1 MSLHSQG
8 KSGENITR
16 FEEFRPMSNIIGIDV
31 SKASLDCAYLRDADQ
46 KRAKRIG
53 CYNQVRCFAALV
65 AWAEAR
71 SALPITS
78 LAFVIE
84 PTHIYHEQLVQFLH
98 NLGATV
104 YLVNPGRVRKFAEG
118 IGILSK
124 NDLVDADLLVRY
136 GLMARN
142 LIAWV
147 PVPQELNDL
156 RSLLNRLDV
165 LERNLRS
172 ELNRQEK
179 IGKTMVFHR
188 LEQQSIA
195 RAVKRLKAE
204 IITFKRAIG
213 QCIKSTSSLQRNFN
227 LLLTIP
233 GVGAKTAWVMMVILG
248 SRTFRS
254 APEVA
259 SFLGLNPIEKR
270 SGKSQYRRPR
280 LSKSGSGHYR
290 QQLFFPAMVATRKNP
305 DIQALYE
312 RLLAADKTK
321 MCALGAAMRKLVH
334 ICYGVVKNQTP
345 YQVQTIPS

>member
-1 MSLHSQG
+1 
-8 KSGENITR
+8 
-16 FEEFRPMSNIIGIDV
+16 MSNIIGIDV
-31 SKASLDCAYLRDADQ
+31 SKASLDCAYLSDPDQ
-46 KRAKRIG
+46 KRTKRL
-53 CYNQVRCFAALV
+53 RCENDVSCFTTLV

-71 SALPITS
+71 SGLPVQS

-84 PTHIYHEQLVQFLH
+84 PTHVYHEQVVQFLY
-98 NLGATV
+98 NTGATV

-142 LIAWV
+142 LIAYA
-147 PVPQELNDL
+147 PVAQEINDL

-165 LERNLRS
+165 LERSLRS

-179 IGKTMVFHR
+179 SGKTMVFHR

-195 RAVKRLKAE
+195 RNVKRLKAE
-204 IITFKRAIG
+204 IKTFKGAIR
-213 QCIKSTSSLQRNFN
+213 QCVKSASSLQLSFE
-227 LLLTIP
+227 LLCSIP
-233 GVGAKTAWVMMVILG
+233 GVGAKTAWIMMVILG
-248 SRTFRS
+248 SRSFRS

-270 SGKSQYRRPR
+270 SGNSQYRRPR

-290 QQLFFPAMVATRKNP
+290 QQLYFPAMVATRKNP
-305 DIQALYE
+305 DIKALYE

-334 ICYGVVKNQTP
+334 ICFGVVKNQAP
-345 YQVQTIPS
+345 YMAQTIQS

>member
-1 MSLHSQG
+1 
-8 KSGENITR
+8 
-16 FEEFRPMSNIIGIDV
+16 MSNIIGIDV
-31 SKASLDCAYLRDADQ
+31 SKASLDCAYLRDPDQ
-46 KRAKRIG
+46 EKAKRKS
-53 CYNQVRCFAALV
+53 YHNEVRCFASLV

-71 SALPITS
+71 SGLPVQS

-84 PTHIYHEQLVQFLH
+84 PTHVYHEQLVQFLH
-98 NLGATV
+98 HAGATV

-124 NDLVDADLLVRY
+124 NDLVDADLLTRY
-136 GLMARN
+136 GLIARN
-142 LIAWV
+142 LIAYQ
-147 PVPQELNDL
+147 PVAQEVNDL
-156 RSLLNRLDV
+156 RSLLNRLGV
-165 LERNLRS
+165 LERHLRS

-195 RAVKRLKAE
+195 QTIKRLRTE
-204 IITFKRAIG
+204 IMTFKRAIR
-213 QCIKSTSSLQRNFN
+213 QCIKSTPSLQQN
-227 LLLTIP
+227 LDLLCTIP
-233 GVGAKTAWVMMVILG
+233 GVGAKTAWVMLVILG

-280 LSKSGSGHYR
+280 LSKSGSGNYR
-290 QQLFFPAMVATRKNP
+290 QQLYFPAMVATRKNP

-312 RLLAADKTK
+312 RLLAADKSK

-345 YQVQTIPS
+345 YQAQSAQP

>member
-1 MSLHSQG
+1 MS
-8 KSGENITR
+8 IV
-16 FEEFRPMSNIIGIDV
+16 IGIDV

-46 KRAKRIG
+46 SRAKRKTCQNNVG
-53 CYNQVRCFAALV
+53 CFPSLV
-65 AWAEAR
+65 AWAEAK
-71 SALPITS
+71 SELPVQA
-78 LAFVIE
+78 LAFIIE
-84 PTHIYHEQLVQFLH
+84 PTHVYHEQLVQFLH
-98 NLGATV
+98 NTGATV

-124 NDLVDADLLVRY
+124 NDLIDADLLTRY
-136 GLMARN
+136 GLLARN
-142 LIAWV
+142 LIAYV
-147 PVPQELNDL
+147 PVAQEVNDL

-179 IGKTMVFHR
+179 VGKTMVFHR

-204 IITFKRAIG
+204 IITFKRAVRE
-213 QCIKSTSSLQRNFN
+213 CIKSTPSLQQNFN
-227 LLLTIP
+227 LLHTIP
-233 GVGAKTAWVMMVILG
+233 GVGAKTAWIMIVILG
-248 SRTFRS
+248 SRAFRS

-280 LSKSGSGHYR
+280 LSKSGSGNYR
-290 QQLFFPAMVATRKNP
+290 QQLYFPAMVATRKNP

-312 RLLAADKTK
+312 RLLAADKSK

>member
-1 MSLHSQG
+1 
-8 KSGENITR
+8 
-16 FEEFRPMSNIIGIDV
+16 MSNIIGIDV
-31 SKASLDCAYLRDADQ
+31 SKADLDCAYLRDPDR
-46 KRAKRIG
+46 KRTQRLRCA
-53 CYNQVRCFAALV
+53 NDVNCFASLV
-65 AWAEAR
+65 AWAETI
-71 SALPITS
+71 SGLCVKS

-84 PTHIYHEQLVQFLH
+84 PTHVYHEQLVEFLY
-98 NLGATV
+98 NTGATV

-124 NDLVDADLLVRY
+124 NDLIDADLLVRY
-136 GLMARN
+136 GLLAKKLN
-142 LIAWV
+142 AYA
-147 PVPQELNDL
+147 PVAQEVNDL
-156 RSLLNRLDV
+156 RSLLNRLEV

-179 IGKTMVFHR
+179 VGKTMVFHR

-204 IITFKRAIG
+204 IITFKRAIRE
-213 QCIKSTSSLQRNFN
+213 CINSTPSLRQNFN
-227 LLLTIP
+227 LLQTIP
-233 GVGAKTAWVMMVILG
+233 GVGAKTAWIMMVILG
-248 SRTFRS
+248 SRSFRS

-280 LSKSGSGHYR
+280 LSKSGSRHYR
-290 QQLFFPAMVATRKNP
+290 QQLYFPAIVATRKNP
-305 DIQALYE
+305 DIKALYE

-345 YQVQTIPS
+345 YTAQSIPS

>member
-1 MSLHSQG
+1 
-8 KSGENITR
+8 
-16 FEEFRPMSNIIGIDV
+16 MSNIIGIDV
-31 SKASLDCAYLRDADQ
+31 SKASLDCAFLRDAEQ
-46 KRAKRIG
+46 KRTKRLR
-53 CYNQVRCFAALV
+53 CENDVSCFASLL
-65 AWAEAR
+65 AWATAR
-71 SALPITS
+71 SGLPVQA
-78 LAFVIE
+78 LAFIIE
-84 PTHIYHEQLVQFLH
+84 PTHVYHEQLVQFLH
-98 NLGATV
+98 KAGATV

-124 NDLVDADLLVRY
+124 NDLVDADLLTRY
-136 GLMARN
+136 GLIARN
-142 LIAWV
+142 LIAWT
-147 PVPQELNDL
+147 PVAQELNDL

-179 IGKTMVFHR
+179 VGKAMVFHR

-204 IITFKRAIG
+204 IITFKRAIR
-213 QCIKSTSSLQRNFN
+213 QCIKSTTVLQQHFD
-227 LLLTIP
+227 LLCTIP
-233 GVGAKTAWVMMVILG
+233 GVGAKTAWVMIVILG
-248 SRTFRS
+248 SRDFRS

-270 SGKSQYRRPR
+270 SGNSQYRRPR

-290 QQLFFPAMVATRKNP
+290 QKLYFPAMVATRKNP
-305 DIQALYE
+305 DIKDLYE

-345 YQVQTIPS
+345 YQAQTIPS

>member
-1 MSLHSQG
+1 
-8 KSGENITR
+8 
-16 FEEFRPMSNIIGIDV
+16 MSNIIGIDV
-31 SKASLDCAYLRDADQ
+31 SKASLDCAYLRDPDQ
-46 KRAKRIG
+46 DKAKRKS
-53 CYNQVRCFAALV
+53 CPNEVSCFASLL
-65 AWAEAR
+65 AWATAR
-71 SALPITS
+71 SGLPVQA
-78 LAFVIE
+78 LAFIIE
-84 PTHIYHEQLVQFLH
+84 PTHVYHEQLVQFLH
-98 NLGATV
+98 KAGATV

-124 NDLVDADLLVRY
+124 NDLVDADLLTRY
-136 GLMARN
+136 GLIARN
-142 LIAWV
+142 LIAWT

-179 IGKTMVFHR
+179 VGKAMVFHR

-195 RAVKRLKAE
+195 RTVKRLKAE
-204 IITFKRAIG
+204 IITFKRAIR
-213 QCIKSTSSLQRNFN
+213 QCIKSTTVLQQHFD
-227 LLLTIP
+227 LLCTIP
-233 GVGAKTAWVMMVILG
+233 GVGAKTAWVMIVILG
-248 SRTFRS
+248 SRDFRS

-270 SGKSQYRRPR
+270 SGNSQYRRPR

-290 QQLFFPAMVATRKNP
+290 QKLYFPAMVATRKNP
-305 DIQALYE
+305 DIKDLYE

-345 YQVQTIPS
+345 YQAQTIPS

>member
-1 MSLHSQG
+1 
-8 KSGENITR
+8 
-16 FEEFRPMSNIIGIDV
+16 MSNIIGIDV
-31 SKASLDCAYLRDADQ
+31 SKASLDCAYLRDPDQ
-46 KRAKRIG
+46 KKTKRLR
-53 CYNQVRCFAALV
+53 CDNDMNCFASLV
-65 AWAEAR
+65 AWAETR
-71 SALPITS
+71 SELPVGS
-78 LAFVIE
+78 LAFIIE
-84 PTHIYHEQLVQFLH
+84 PTHVYHEQLVQFLY
-98 NLGATV
+98 NSGATV
-104 YLVNPGRVRKFAEG
+104 YLVNPGKVRKFAEG

-136 GLMARN
+136 GLLAKKLN
-142 LIAWV
+142 AYA
-147 PVPQELNDL
+147 PVAQEVNDL
-156 RSLLNRLDV
+156 RSLLNRLEV

-179 IGKTMVFHR
+179 VGKTMVFHR

-204 IITFKRAIG
+204 IITFKRAIRE
-213 QCIKSTSSLQRNFN
+213 CINSAPSLRQNFD
-227 LLLTIP
+227 LLQTIP
-233 GVGAKTAWVMMVILG
+233 GVGAKTAWIMMVILG
-248 SRTFRS
+248 SRSFRS

-280 LSKSGSGHYR
+280 LSKSGSRHYR
-290 QQLFFPAMVATRKNP
+290 QQLYFPAIVATRKNP
-305 DIQALYE
+305 DIKALYE

-345 YQVQTIPS
+345 YTAQSIPS

>member
-1 MSLHSQG
+1 
-8 KSGENITR
+8 
-16 FEEFRPMSNIIGIDV
+16 MSNIIGIDV
-31 SKASLDCAYLRDADQ
+31 SKASLDCAYLRDLDQ
-46 KRAKRIG
+46 DKAKRKN
-53 CYNQVRCFAALV
+53 CHNKVRCFASLV
-65 AWAEAR
+65 TWAEAR
-71 SALPITS
+71 SGLPVQT
-78 LAFVIE
+78 LAFIIE
-84 PTHIYHEQLVQFLH
+84 PTHVYHEQLVQFLH
-98 NLGATV
+98 NTGATV

-124 NDLVDADLLVRY
+124 NDLIDADLLTRY
-136 GLMARN
+136 GLLARN
-142 LIAWV
+142 LIAYA
-147 PVPQELNDL
+147 PVSQEVNDL

-179 IGKTMVFHR
+179 VGKTKVFHR

-195 RAVKRLKAE
+195 QAVKRLKAE
-204 IITFKRAIG
+204 IITFKRAIRE
-213 QCIKSTSSLQRNFN
+213 CIKSTPSLQQSFD
-227 LLLTIP
+227 LLCTIP
-233 GVGAKTAWVMMVILG
+233 GVGAKTAWIMMVILG
-248 SRTFRS
+248 SRAFRS

-280 LSKSGSGHYR
+280 LSKSGSGNYR
-290 QQLFFPAMVATRKNP
+290 QKLYFPAMVATRKNP

-345 YQVQTIPS
+345 YQAQTIPS

>member
-1 MSLHSQG
+1 
-8 KSGENITR
+8 
-16 FEEFRPMSNIIGIDV
+16 MSNIIGIDI

-46 KRAKRIG
+46 KRAKRLR
-53 CYNQVRCFAALV
+53 CENDVSCFASLV

-71 SALPITS
+71 SGLPIES

-84 PTHIYHEQLVQFLH
+84 PTHVYHEQLVQFLY
-98 NLGATV
+98 NNGATV
-104 YLVNPGRVRKFAEG
+104 YLVNPGKVRKFAEG

-136 GLMARN
+136 GLLAKK
-142 LIAWV
+142 LHAYA
-147 PVPQELNDL
+147 PVAQEVNDL

-179 IGKTMVFHR
+179 TGKTMVFHR
-188 LEQQSIA
+188 LEQQSIE
-195 RAVKRLKAE
+195 RNLKRLKTE
-204 IITFKRAIG
+204 IKTFKGAIR
-213 QCIKSTSSLQRNFN
+213 QCVKLSSSLQPCFE
-227 LLLTIP
+227 LLCSIP
-233 GVGAKTAWVMMVILG
+233 GVGEKTAWIMMVILG
-248 SRTFRS
+248 SRPFSS

-270 SGKSQYRRPR
+270 SGNSQYRRPR
-280 LSKSGSGHYR
+280 LSKSGSRHYR
-290 QQLFFPAMVATRKNP
+290 RQLYFPAIVATRKNP
-305 DIQALYE
+305 DIKALYE

-345 YQVQTIPS
+345 YQAQTVNT

>member
-1 MSLHSQG
+1 
-8 KSGENITR
+8 
-16 FEEFRPMSNIIGIDV
+16 
-31 SKASLDCAYLRDADQ
+31 
-46 KRAKRIG
+46 
-53 CYNQVRCFAALV
+53 
-65 AWAEAR
+65 
-71 SALPITS
+71 
-78 LAFVIE
+78 
-84 PTHIYHEQLVQFLH
+84 
-98 NLGATV
+98 
-104 YLVNPGRVRKFAEG
+104 
-118 IGILSK
+118 
-124 NDLVDADLLVRY
+124 
-136 GLMARN
+136 MARK

-147 PVPQELNDL
+147 PMPQEFNDL

-179 IGKTMVFHR
+179 VGKTMVFHR

-195 RAVKRLKAE
+195 RSIKRLKAE
-204 IITFKRAIG
+204 IITFKRVIG

-233 GVGAKTAWVMMVILG
+233 GVGAKTAWVMIVIPG
-248 SRTFRS
+248 SRNFRS

-270 SGKSQYRRPR
+270 SGQSQYRRPR
-280 LSKSGSGHYR
+280 LSKPGSGHYR

-312 RLLAADKTK
+312 RLLAADKSK
-321 MCALGAAMRKLVH
+321 MCALGAAMRKLGH

-345 YQVQTIPS
+345 YQAQTVQS

>member
-1 MSLHSQG
+1 
-8 KSGENITR
+8 
-16 FEEFRPMSNIIGIDV
+16 MSNIIGIDV
-31 SKASLDCAYLRDADQ
+31 SKASLDCAYLNDPDQ
-46 KRAKRIG
+46 DKAKRKS
-53 CYNQVRCFAALV
+53 CPNKVRCFASLV
-65 AWAEAR
+65 AWATAR
-71 SALPITS
+71 SGLPVQA

-84 PTHIYHEQLVQFLH
+84 PTHVYHEQLVQFLH
-98 NLGATV
+98 NTGATV

-124 NDLVDADLLVRY
+124 NDLVDADLLTRY
-136 GLMARN
+136 GLLARK
-142 LIAWV
+142 LIAYA
-147 PVPQELNDL
+147 PVAQEVNDL

-179 IGKTMVFHR
+179 VGKTMVFHR

-204 IITFKRAIG
+204 IITFKRAIRE
-213 QCIKSTSSLQRNFN
+213 CVKSTQSLQQNFD
-227 LLLTIP
+227 LLHTIP
-233 GVGAKTAWVMMVILG
+233 GVGAKTAWIMIVILG
-248 SRTFRS
+248 SRAFRS

-280 LSKSGSGHYR
+280 LSKSGSGNYR
-290 QQLFFPAMVATRKNP
+290 QQLYFPAMVATRKNP

-321 MCALGAAMRKLVH
+321 MCALGAAMKKLVH

-345 YQVQTIPS
+345 YQAQTIPS

>member
-1 MSLHSQG
+1 MSH
-8 KSGENITR
+8 
-16 FEEFRPMSNIIGIDV
+16 IIGIDV
-31 SKASLDCAYLRDADQ
+31 SKASLDCAYLRDPDQ
-46 KRAKRIG
+46 DKAKRKS
-53 CYNQVRCFAALV
+53 CHNEVRCFTSLL
-65 AWAEAR
+65 AWAAAR
-71 SALPITS
+71 SGLPVS
-78 LAFVIE
+78 ALAFIIE
-84 PTHIYHEQLVQFLH
+84 PTHVYHEQLVQFLH
-98 NLGATV
+98 KAGATV

-142 LIAWV
+142 LIAYA
-147 PVPQELNDL
+147 PVPQELKDL
-156 RSLLNRLDV
+156 RSLLNRLAV

-179 IGKTMVFHR
+179 AGKAMVFHR

-195 RAVKRLKAE
+195 RSVKRLKAE
-204 IITFKRAIG
+204 IITFKHAIR
-213 QCIKSTSSLQRNFN
+213 QCIKSTTVLQQHLD
-227 LLLTIP
+227 LLCTIP
-233 GVGAKTAWVMMVILG
+233 GVGAKTAWVMIVILG

-270 SGKSQYRRPR
+270 SGNSQYRRPR

-290 QQLFFPAMVATRKNP
+290 QQLYFPAMVATRKNP
-305 DIQALYE
+305 DIKDLYE
-312 RLLAADKTK
+312 RLLAMDKTK

-345 YQVQTIPS
+345 YQTQTVQS

>member
-1 MSLHSQG
+1 
-8 KSGENITR
+8 
-16 FEEFRPMSNIIGIDV
+16 MSNIIGIDV
-31 SKASLDCAYLRDADQ
+31 SKASLDCAFLRDAEQ
-46 KRAKRIG
+46 KRTKRLR
-53 CYNQVRCFAALV
+53 CENDVSCFASLI
-65 AWAEAR
+65 AWATAR
-71 SALPITS
+71 SGLPVQA
-78 LAFVIE
+78 LAFIIE
-84 PTHIYHEQLVQFLH
+84 PTHVYHEQLVQFLH
-98 NLGATV
+98 KAGATV

-124 NDLVDADLLVRY
+124 NDLVDADLLTRY
-136 GLMARN
+136 GLIARN
-142 LIAWV
+142 LIAWT

-179 IGKTMVFHR
+179 VGKAMVFHR

-204 IITFKRAIG
+204 IITFKRAIR
-213 QCIKSTSSLQRNFN
+213 QCIKSTTVLQQHFD
-227 LLLTIP
+227 LLCTIP
-233 GVGAKTAWVMMVILG
+233 GVGAKTAWVMIVILG
-248 SRTFRS
+248 SRDFRS

-270 SGKSQYRRPR
+270 SGNSQYRRPR

-290 QQLFFPAMVATRKNP
+290 QKLYFPAMVATRKNP
-305 DIQALYE
+305 DIKDLYE

-345 YQVQTIPS
+345 YQAQTIPS

>member
-1 MSLHSQG
+1 
-8 KSGENITR
+8 
-16 FEEFRPMSNIIGIDV
+16 MSNIIGIDV
-31 SKASLDCAYLRDADQ
+31 SKASLDCAYLRDPDQ
-46 KRAKRIG
+46 AKAKRKS
-53 CYNQVRCFAALV
+53 CHNEVRCFASLL
-65 AWAEAR
+65 AWAAAR
-71 SALPITS
+71 SGLPVS
-78 LAFVIE
+78 ALAFIIE
-84 PTHIYHEQLVQFLH
+84 PTHVYHEQLVQFLH
-98 NLGATV
+98 KAGATV

-142 LIAWV
+142 LIAYA

-179 IGKTMVFHR
+179 VGKTMVFHR
-188 LEQQSIA
+188 LEHQSIA
-195 RAVKRLKAE
+195 RSVKRLKTE
-204 IITFKRAIG
+204 IMTFKRAIG
-213 QCIKSTSSLQRNFN
+213 QCIKSTSSLQRNFD
-227 LLLTIP
+227 LLRTIP
-233 GVGAKTAWVMMVILG
+233 GVGAKTAWVMLVILG

-280 LSKSGSGHYR
+280 LSKSGSGNYR
-290 QQLFFPAMVATRKNP
+290 QQLYFPAMVATRKNP

-345 YQVQTIPS
+345 YRPQSA

>member
-1 MSLHSQG
+1 
-8 KSGENITR
+8 
-16 FEEFRPMSNIIGIDV
+16 MSNIIGIDV
-31 SKASLDCAYLRDADQ
+31 SKASLDCAYLRDPDQ
-46 KRAKRIG
+46 KRVKRL
-53 CYNQVRCFAALV
+53 RCQNEVSCLASLV
-65 AWAEAR
+65 NWAETK
-71 SALPITS
+71 SDLSVQS

-84 PTHIYHEQLVQFLH
+84 PTHVYHEPLVQFLY
-98 NLGATV
+98 NSGATV

-124 NDLVDADLLVRY
+124 NDLVDADLLTRY
-136 GLMARN
+136 GLLARK
-142 LIAWV
+142 LIAYT
-147 PVPQELNDL
+147 PVAQEVNDL

-179 IGKTMVFHR
+179 VGKTMVFHR
-188 LEQQSIA
+188 LEQQSIT
-195 RAVKRLKAE
+195 RAVKRLKVE
-204 IITFKRAIG
+204 IVTFKRAIR

-227 LLLTIP
+227 LLHTIP
-233 GVGAKTAWVMMVILG
+233 GVGAKTAWIMIVILG
-248 SRTFRS
+248 SRAFRS

-270 SGKSQYRRPR
+270 SGKSEYRRPR

-290 QQLFFPAMVATRKNP
+290 QQLYFPAMVATRKNP
-305 DIQALYE
+305 DIKALYE
-312 RLLAADKTK
+312 RLLAAGKTK

-345 YQVQTIPS
+345 YQAQTVEP

>member
-1 MSLHSQG
+1 
-8 KSGENITR
+8 
-16 FEEFRPMSNIIGIDV
+16 MSNIIGIDV
-31 SKASLDCAYLRDADQ
+31 SKASLDCAFLRDAEQ
-46 KRAKRIG
+46 KRTKRLR
-53 CYNQVRCFAALV
+53 CENDVSCFASLV

-71 SALPITS
+71 SGLPVES

-84 PTHIYHEQLVQFLH
+84 PTHVYHEQLVQFFH
-98 NLGATV
+98 KAGATV

-124 NDLVDADLLVRY
+124 NDLVDADLLTRY
-136 GLMARN
+136 GLIARN
-142 LIAWV
+142 LIAWT

-179 IGKTMVFHR
+179 VGKAMVFHR

-204 IITFKRAIG
+204 IIRFKRAIR
-213 QCIKSTSSLQRNFN
+213 QCIKSTTVLQQHFD
-227 LLLTIP
+227 LLCTIP
-233 GVGAKTAWVMMVILG
+233 GVGAKTAWVMIVILG
-248 SRTFRS
+248 SRDFRS

-270 SGKSQYRRPR
+270 SGNSQYRRPR

-290 QQLFFPAMVATRKNP
+290 QKLYFPAMVATRKNP
-305 DIQALYE
+305 DIKDLYE
-312 RLLAADKTK
+312 RLLAADKSK

-345 YQVQTIPS
+345 YQAQTIPS